1 MICRVRVKKA
11 QNKRWRRGTHSGKPA
26 GMWALDEWHPPPA
39 LGIEEHIAQLG
50 EDSLALTVG
59 WAGGGAP
66 FQISQGETFQE
77 LVWGGATCHS
87 TFSPVLPYLSAC
99 FALPLLCSLPAC
111 LPGSPSRERPYA
123 LLQVVASAGI
133 STQAMSLQRVGTTF
147 TARTQSG

>member
-1 MICRVRVKKA
+1 
-11 QNKRWRRGTHSGKPA
+11 
-26 GMWALDEWHPPPA
+26 MWALDEWHPPPA

-50 EDSLALTVG
+50 EDGLALTLG

-87 TFSPVLPYLSAC
+87 TFSQCPTLPFCLPCPPVAVFS
-99 FALPLLCSLPAC
+99 AC
-111 LPGSPSRERPYA
+111 LPGSPSRERPYVFV
-123 LLQVVASAGI
+123 QVVASAGI